1 MPAQTLMYKCN
12 WARYIYKA
20 ICASFETGKTIPNRW
35 FYFCG
40 LGLNLKLL
48 KFSFSFYSTYK
59 QYKLFWYFFSFLKY
73 SKLNIGIFILQ
84 NIFSLFPIHLSIK
97 SFLLP
102 KLWLKCP
109 TFFVAGLGPIVFFYR
124 WITWPDVLLGCFLVL
139 TWCCFLLTDWILLF
153 YRFAHLSH
161 DWGLPLVFSASVPL
175 ASVSSYCRGDPDQFI
190 LEMASYS
197 PMTLLLLFF
206 FFLFG

>member
-1 MPAQTLMYKCN
+1 M
-12 WARYIYKA
+12 
-20 ICASFETGKTIPNRW
+20 

-48 KFSFSFYSTYK
+48 KFSFYSTYK
-59 QYKLFWYFFSFLKY
+59 QYKLFWYFFFLEY
-73 SKLNIGIFILQ
+73 SKLKIGIFYSAEY
-84 NIFSLFPIHLSIK
+84 FSAFSHSFKYQKFFAAKTLTQMSHLFS
-97 SFLLP
+97 
-102 KLWLKCP
+102 
-109 TFFVAGLGPIVFFYR
+109 VAGLGPIVFFYR
-124 WITWPDVLLGCFLVL
+124 WITWPGVFLGCFLVL
-139 TWCCFLLTDWILLF
+139 AWCCFLLTDWILLF

-206 FFLFG
+206 FFFG

>member
-1 MPAQTLMYKCN
+1 MV
-12 WARYIYKA
+12 
-20 ICASFETGKTIPNRW
+20 
-35 FYFCG
+35 
-40 LGLNLKLL
+40 
-48 KFSFSFYSTYK
+48 
-59 QYKLFWYFFSFLKY
+59 FFSFLKY

-124 WITWPDVLLGCFLVL
+124 WITGPGVLLGCFLVL

-153 YRFAHLSH
+153 SWQNFPLSH

-206 FFLFG
+206 FFFG